1 MTSRNSSNDKE
12 QQNSI
17 EWRLYTNML
26 TTRLFE
32 EALVRWE
39 HEGKHSA
46 QTFPSKGQE
55 AIAVGTCLALEKG
68 DDVIPSFRTRGA
80 MIAMGVSVA
89 EQIREFFHTPL
100 AAGDARDAPHH
111 ASWPERGVMPG
122 STMIGGHLALA
133 AGIAL
138 ADQCD
143 RAGNVSVA
151 FFGDGTLGSGDLH
164 ETMHI
169 AGMWRLP
176 LILVCEN
183 NGWEMAT
190 PWSKVRKSRS
200 LIPYAEPF
208 GFVTRNVDGNDALDV
223 YQAARWARGT
233 ASKGQPVFLDCF
245 TFRLGLYSSHFGEVR
260 LGIENDMAEWQK
272 RDPLQRLGDWMIA
285 NGMAAANDLEELRQ
299 GEAKRVED
307 AFNEVKGEGS
317 KQN

>member
-1 MTSRNSSNDKE
+1 MPNDLFNGVNAGRS
-12 QQNSI
+12 NSI
-17 EWRLYTNML
+17 EWRLYRDML
-26 TTRLFE
+26 TTRVFE
-32 EALVRWE
+32 EALLRWE

-55 AIAVGTCLALEKG
+55 ALAIGTCLALEKG

-80 MIAMGVSVA
+80 MVGMGISIE
-89 EQIREFFHTPL
+89 EQIREFLRTPL
-100 AAGDARDAPHH
+100 AVGDSRDAPHH

-122 STMIGGHLALA
+122 STMIGGHIAMA

-138 ADQCD
+138 ANQCD
-143 RAGNVSVA
+143 RANNVSVA
-151 FFGDGTLGSGDLH
+151 FFGDGTLGSGDVH

-169 AGMWRLP
+169 AGAWGLP

-190 PWSKVRKSRS
+190 HWSKVRKQRS

-208 GFVTRNVDGNDALDV
+208 GFATRQVDGDDALDV

-233 ASKGQPVFLDCF
+233 VLSGQPVFLDCI

-260 LGIENDMAEWQK
+260 PGIDKELAEAEK
-272 RDPLQRLGDWMIA
+272 RDPLKRLADWLMA
-285 NGMAAANDLEELRQ
+285 NGLASASDLDRLQQEEETKIEAAYKLVAAELM
-299 GEAKRVED
+299 
-307 AFNEVKGEGS
+307 
-317 KQN
+317 

>member
-1 MTSRNSSNDKE
+1 MTSRNSSNDKD
-12 QQNSI
+12 QRSSI

-80 MIAMGVSVA
+80 MIAMGVSVV
-89 EQIREFFHTPL
+89 EQLREFFHTPF
-100 AAGDARDAPHH
+100 AVGDARDAPHH

-122 STMIGGHLALA
+122 STMIGGHLAMA

-138 ADQCD
+138 ADQCN

-151 FFGDGTLGSGDLH
+151 FFGDGTLGSGDLY

-169 AGMWRLP
+169 AGAWHLP

-190 PWSKVRKSRS
+190 TWSKVRKTRS

-208 GFVTRNVDGNDALDV
+208 AFATRNVDGNDALDV
-223 YQAARWARGT
+223 YHAARWARTT
-233 ASKGQPVFLDCF
+233 ALGGQPVFLDCF

-260 LGIENDMAEWQK
+260 QGIEPDLAEAERRDPLKRMAEWLIEHCAVSAQ
-272 RDPLQRLGDWMIA
+272 
-285 NGMAAANDLEELRQ
+285 DLEKVRQ
-299 GEAKRVED
+299 EEEQRIEKTFEQVAREMK
-307 AFNEVKGEGS
+307 
-317 KQN
+317 

>member
-1 MTSRNSSNDKE
+1 MTSRNSSNDKD
-12 QQNSI
+12 QRNSI

-26 TTRLFE
+26 TTRVFE

-80 MIAMGVSVA
+80 MIAMGVSVV
-89 EQIREFFHTPL
+89 EQLREFFHTPF
-100 AAGDARDAPHH
+100 AVGDARDAPHH

-122 STMIGGHLALA
+122 STMIGGHLAMA

-151 FFGDGTLGSGDLH
+151 FFGDGTLGSGDLY

-169 AGMWRLP
+169 AGAWNLP

-190 PWSKVRKSRS
+190 AWSKVRKSRS

-208 GFVTRNVDGNDALDV
+208 GFATRNVDGNDALDV
-223 YQAARWARGT
+223 YHAARWARTT
-233 ASKGQPVFLDCF
+233 ALGGQPVFLDCF
-245 TFRLGLYSSHFGEVR
+245 TFRIGLYSSHFGEVR
-260 LGIENDMAEWQK
+260 SSIEAELAEWET
-272 RDPLQRLGDWMIA
+272 RDPLKRLGDWLIEH
-285 NGMAAANDLEELRQ
+285 GAASAQDILKLRQ
-299 GEAKRVED
+299 EEEQRIEETFEQVAGEIK
-307 AFNEVKGEGS
+307 
-317 KQN
+317 

>member
-1 MTSRNSSNDKE
+1 MTLSPIAGSVERSS
-12 QQNSI
+12 SI

-80 MIAMGVSVA
+80 MIAMGVSVV
-89 EQIREFFHTPL
+89 EQLREFFHTPF
-100 AAGDARDAPHH
+100 AVGDARDAPHH

-122 STMIGGHLALA
+122 STMIGGHLAMA

-138 ADQCD
+138 ADQCN

-151 FFGDGTLGSGDLH
+151 FFGDGTLGSGDLY

-169 AGMWRLP
+169 AGAWNLP

-190 PWSKVRKSRS
+190 TWSKVRKTRS

-208 GFVTRNVDGNDALDV
+208 GFATRNVDGNDALDV
-223 YQAARWARGT
+223 YHAARWARTT
-233 ASKGQPVFLDCF
+233 ALGGQPVFLDCF

-260 LGIENDMAEWQK
+260 SNIESELAEWEA
-272 RDPLQRLGDWMIA
+272 RDPLKRLGGWLIE
-285 NGMAAANDLEELRQ
+285 NGMTAGDDLARLRQ
-299 GEAKRVED
+299 EEEQRIE
-307 AFNEVKGEGS
+307 EVL
-317 KQN
+317 KQVASEIK